1 MGTGKLLL
9 GLLEALEKKKTK
21 AIKTLL
27 GRTNN
32 QIVLKDLNARKVF
45 PCSCNKKLRFI
56 QALLLGGDLG
66 ELLGQCCHSSWE
78 GKGVLL
84 FFGEGLEGFRLRNLS
99 WGRESKNLHY

>member
-9 GLLEALEKKKTK
+9 GLLEALEKRKQRPSKPFWKGQT
-21 AIKTLL
+21 IKL
-27 GRTNN
+27 
-32 QIVLKDLNARKVF
+32 VLKDLNARKVF